1 MTWRPI
7 SESEFDALLIA
18 ETTQLGEESRAA
30 LSAYGIGCV
39 AMRIVRPPVDDG
51 PSIPERV
58 FVVARLEDA
67 ILFYDDVEEE
77 FAVAT
82 VDADGV
88 IRDWSL
94 WGSLD
99 HGLRNFPRA
108 GPVRGPSR
116 PLLPDSPF

>member
-7 SESEFDALLIA
+7 SESEFDGLLIA

-30 LSAYGIGCV
+30 LSAYGIRCV
-39 AMRIVRPPVDDG
+39 AMQIVRPLPDAGPTVPV
-51 PSIPERV
+51 RV
-58 FVVARLEDA
+58 FAVARLGNTV
-67 ILFYDDVEEE
+67 LFYDDVEEE

-82 VDADGV
+82 VDAEEV

-94 WGSLD
+94 WGRMD

-116 PLLPDSPF
+116 PLPDSPF

>member
-1 MTWRPI
+1 MKWKPI

-39 AMRIVRPPVDDG
+39 AMQIVRPLLDG
-51 PSIPERV
+51 GPTVPERV
-58 FVVARLEDA
+58 FVVARLGNA
-67 ILFYDDVEEE
+67 VLFYDDVEEE

-82 VDADGV
+82 VDTDEV

-99 HGLRNFPRA
+99 YGLRNFPRA

-116 PLLPDSPF
+116 PLFPDSPF